1 MSLRTLSKKTEK
13 PISRTKELLN
23 QGATSPGGYRG
34 AGTRICDLFVVDL
47 FTLAQV
53 AEGHHFGDLVANVEH
68 LQNVDKKTPQMIF
81 VKKSCPSAQNN
92 FEQATD

>member
-13 PISRTKELLN
+13 PINRTKELLN
-23 QGATSPGGYRG
+23 QGAISPGGYRG
-34 AGTRICDLFVVDL
+34 TRRAGTRICDLFAVDL

-68 LQNVDKKTPQMIF
+68 LQNVDRKRHK
-81 VKKSCPSAQNN
+81 
-92 FEQATD
+92 

>member
-1 MSLRTLSKKTEK
+1 MSHRTLSKKTEK

-53 AEGHHFGDLVANVEH
+53 AEGDLVANVEH
-68 LQNVDKKTPQMIF
+68 LQNVDKKTPKMIF
-81 VKKSCPSAQNN
+81 VKKSCPSALNN